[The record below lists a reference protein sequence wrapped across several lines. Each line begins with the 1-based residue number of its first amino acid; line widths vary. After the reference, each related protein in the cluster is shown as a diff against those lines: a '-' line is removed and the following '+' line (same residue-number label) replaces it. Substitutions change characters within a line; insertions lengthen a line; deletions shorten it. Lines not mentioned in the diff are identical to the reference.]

1 MRIIS
6 GTHKGRVI
14 RVPKALTMRPTTD
27 FAKES
32 IFNIL
37 NNHFE
42 FEGLKVLD
50 LFCGTGN
57 ISFEFASRGC
67 GEITCVDSNYSC
79 CEFVKKAAFDFQMKQ
94 LKVIKADGFSF
105 LKKTIDTYH
114 IIFCDPPYDIENF
127 ELIPELVFSRN
138 LLKPEGWLIVEHGE
152 RTILS
157 GIKHFREHRNYGNVN
172 FSIFVNNI
180 QEQTNN
186 S

>member
-14 RVPKALTMRPTTD
+14 HPPKNLPVRPTTD

-42 FEGLKVLD
+42 FEGLKILD

-57 ISFEFASRGC
+57 MTYEFASRGC
-67 GEITCVDSNYSC
+67 GDITSVDSNFHC
-79 CEFVKKAAFDFQMKQ
+79 CEFVKRTCAAFKMKQ
-94 LKVIKADGFSF
+94 VKVIKSDVFAF
-105 LKKTIDTYH
+105 LKRPNSPSH
-114 IIFCDPPYDIENF
+114 IIFCDPPYEMEHF
-127 ELIPELVFSRN
+127 ELLPELVFEN
-138 LLKPEGWLIVEHGE
+138 KLLKPHGRLIVEHGPH
-152 RTILS
+152 TNLS
-157 GIKHFREHRNYGNVN
+157 GLPQFKEHRSYGNVN
-172 FSIFVNNI
+172 FSIF
-180 QEQTNN
+180 EEEE